1 MNPTETKMINAEV
14 VLIKSKVKNAKIF
27 IVAFF
32 AFVSIW
38 FWFWNS
44 QESPYSIL
52 NNSINIGLISFLL
65 LLIYSISK
73 KIITTKTDIKNQ
85 IKIIDELTVT
95 NKYVDYGQKRGVR
108 YFITLD
114 SKVIK
119 KYEVTENVFNDL
131 NINDSVYIEY
141 SKYAN
146 WILKIEQNGIDIENK
161 QMIS

>member
-1 MNPTETKMINAEV
+1 MDPTEIKMINAEV

-27 IVAFF
+27 IIVFF
-32 AFVSIW
+32 AFASIW
-38 FWFWNS
+38 FWIWNS

-52 NNSINIGLISFLL
+52 NNSINIVLISFLVL
-65 LLIYSISK
+65 FIYAVSK
-73 KIITTKTDIKNQ
+73 KIITTRNDIKNQ
-85 IKIIDELTVT
+85 IKITDELKVT
-95 NKYVDYGQKRGVR
+95 NKYKDYGQKLGVR

-146 WILKIEQNGIDIENK
+146 WILKIEHNGIDIENK
-161 QMIS
+161 QMIT

>member
-27 IVAFF
+27 IAAFF
-32 AFVSIW
+32 TFVSIW
-38 FWFWNS
+38 FWIWNS

-52 NNSINIGLISFLL
+52 NNSINIVLISFLL
-65 LLIYSISK
+65 LLIYAISK
-73 KIITTKTDIKNQ
+73 KIITTKNDIKNQ

-95 NKYVDYGQKRGVR
+95 NKYVDYGQKRGAR

-119 KYEVTENVFNDL
+119 KYEVIENVFNDL
-131 NINDSVYIEY
+131 NINDPVYIEY
-141 SKYAN
+141 SKCAN
-146 WILKIEQNGIDIENK
+146 WILKIEHNGIDIENK

>member
-14 VLIKSKVKNAKIF
+14 VLIKSKVKNTKIF

-38 FWFWNS
+38 FWIWNS

-146 WILKIEQNGIDIENK
+146 WILKIEHNGIDIENK